1 MTKMK
6 LLSLLLA
13 ASLFFSACSAQ
24 SGETSHSS
32 QDTAVSS
39 SGQTAAAE
47 PGASEAQTEAKMPSS
62 PAELS
67 QSEMF
72 TDRDKEIGYDEDA
85 SVRIQLGGDTA
96 QCDSEAVEISGGTVT
111 IQDEGTYILTGTL
124 NGMVIVDAE
133 DTDKLQLVLDGVSI
147 KSESSAALYIR
158 QADKVF
164 VTLAPGSENT
174 LSNGGSYTAIDENNI
189 DAAVFSKEDLTLN
202 GSGSLNIQAAAG
214 HGIVS
219 KDDLVITSGTYQI
232 TAASHG
238 LSGKDSVRI
247 AGGSFNIASGKD
259 GIHAEN
265 ADDASLG
272 FAYLSDGTFVISSEG
287 DGISAGSILQIENGE
302 FQIQSGGGS
311 ANAEQS
317 QSSGQQP
324 GRFPMKETETASASE
339 DTVSTKGLKA
349 DGDLLINGGNFTI
362 DSADDAC
369 HTNGSLTVNEGTFT
383 ISSGDDGFHADA
395 GLVIAGGTIEITES
409 YEGIEGQSIEI
420 TGGEIRLTVSDDG
433 LNAAGGNDQSGFGGR
448 RGDDNFASGSNASIH
463 ISGGTLF
470 INASGDGID
479 SNGSL
484 TVSGGAVYV
493 DGPTGGGDGAL
504 DYDGEGTVTG
514 GGVVAVGSSQ
524 MAQNF
529 GSSSTQGS
537 ILVSVGSQE
546 AGSTVTLTDESG
558 QELITFQAAK
568 SFDSVAV
575 SCPEITEGASYTLT
589 AGNSENQI
597 TMDSLIYGSGGGMG
611 MGGGGGAD
619 RGDGGERGD
628 RMPMDG
634 TFR

>member
-47 PGASEAQTEAKMPSS
+47 PGASDAQTEAETPSS

-96 QCDSEAVEISGGTVT
+96 QCDSEAVEISGGTIT
-111 IQDEGTYILTGTL
+111 IQDEGTFILTGTL

-232 TAASHG
+232 TALSHG

-324 GRFPMKETETASASE
+324 GRFPVKETETASASE

-369 HTNGSLTVNEGTFT
+369 HTNGNLTVNEGAFT
-383 ISSGDDGFHADA
+383 ISTGDDGFHADA

-420 TGGEIRLTVSDDG
+420 TGGEIRLTASDDG

-504 DYDGEGTVTG
+504 DYDGVGTITG
-514 GGVVAVGSSQ
+514 GVVVAVGSSQ

-546 AGSTVTLTDESG
+546 AGSTVTLTDESR

-589 AGNSENQI
+589 AGTSENQI

>member
-39 SGQTAAAE
+39 SGQTATAE
-47 PGASEAQTEAKMPSS
+47 PGASEAQTEAETPSS

-232 TAASHG
+232 TALSHG

-324 GRFPMKETETASASE
+324 GRFPVKETETASASE

-369 HTNGSLTVNEGTFT
+369 HTNGNLTVNEGTFT
-383 ISSGDDGFHADA
+383 ISTGDDGFHADA

-420 TGGEIRLTVSDDG
+420 TGGEIRLTASDDG

-504 DYDGEGTVTG
+504 DYDGVGTITG
-514 GGVVAVGSSQ
+514 GVVVAVGSSQ

-589 AGNSENQI
+589 AGTSENQI

>member
-47 PGASEAQTEAKMPSS
+47 PGASDAQTEAETPSS

-96 QCDSEAVEISGGTVT
+96 QCDSEAVEISGGTIT
-111 IQDEGTYILTGTL
+111 IQDEGTFILTGTL

-232 TAASHG
+232 TALSHG

-324 GRFPMKETETASASE
+324 GRFPVKETETASASE

-369 HTNGSLTVNEGTFT
+369 HTNGNLTVNEGAFT
-383 ISSGDDGFHADA
+383 ISTGDDGFHADA

-420 TGGEIRLTVSDDG
+420 TGGEIRLTASDDG

-504 DYDGEGTVTG
+504 DYDGVGTITG
-514 GGVVAVGSSQ
+514 GVVVAVGSSQ

-589 AGNSENQI
+589 AGTSENQI

-611 MGGGGGAD
+611 MGGGGGAG

>member
-1 MTKMK
+1 MK
-6 LLSLLLA
+6 ESKDKAL
-13 ASLFFSACSAQ
+13 
-24 SGETSHSS
+24 
-32 QDTAVSS
+32 
-39 SGQTAAAE
+39 
-47 PGASEAQTEAKMPSS
+47 KS
-62 PAELS
+62 PAE
-67 QSEMF
+67 
-72 TDRDKEIGYDEDA
+72 
-85 SVRIQLGGDTA
+85 
-96 QCDSEAVEISGGTVT
+96 
-111 IQDEGTYILTGTL
+111 
-124 NGMVIVDAE
+124 
-133 DTDKLQLVLDGVSI
+133 
-147 KSESSAALYIR
+147 KS
-158 QADKVF
+158 
-164 VTLAPGSENT
+164 
-174 LSNGGSYTAIDENNI
+174 
-189 DAAVFSKEDLTLN
+189 
-202 GSGSLNIQAAAG
+202 
-214 HGIVS
+214 
-219 KDDLVITSGTYQI
+219 
-232 TAASHG
+232 
-238 LSGKDSVRI
+238 
-247 AGGSFNIASGKD
+247 
-259 GIHAEN
+259 
-265 ADDASLG
+265 
-272 FAYLSDGTFVISSEG
+272 
-287 DGISAGSILQIENGE
+287 
-302 FQIQSGGGS
+302 
-311 ANAEQS
+311 
-317 QSSGQQP
+317 
-324 GRFPMKETETASASE
+324 
-339 DTVSTKGLKA
+339 
-349 DGDLLINGGNFTI
+349 
-362 DSADDAC
+362 
-369 HTNGSLTVNEGTFT
+369 
-383 ISSGDDGFHADA
+383 
-395 GLVIAGGTIEITES
+395 
-409 YEGIEGQSIEI
+409 
-420 TGGEIRLTVSDDG
+420 RLTVSDDG

-628 RMPMDG
+628 RMPMMVRSDSV
-634 TFR
+634 

>member
-6 LLSLLLA
+6 LLSLMLA

-47 PGASEAQTEAKMPSS
+47 PGASDTQTEAETPSS

-96 QCDSEAVEISGGTVT
+96 QCDSEAVEISGGTIT
-111 IQDEGTYILTGTL
+111 IQDEGTFILTGTL

-232 TAASHG
+232 TALSHG

-324 GRFPMKETETASASE
+324 GRFPVKETETASASE

-369 HTNGSLTVNEGTFT
+369 HTNGNLTVNEGTFT
-383 ISSGDDGFHADA
+383 ISTGDDGFHADA

-420 TGGEIRLTVSDDG
+420 TGGEIRLTASDDG

-504 DYDGEGTVTG
+504 DYDGVGTITG
-514 GGVVAVGSSQ
+514 GVVVAVGSSQ

-589 AGNSENQI
+589 AGTSENQI

-611 MGGGGGAD
+611 MGGGGGAG

>member
-6 LLSLLLA
+6 LLSLMLA

-47 PGASEAQTEAKMPSS
+47 PGASDTQTEAETPSS

-96 QCDSEAVEISGGTVT
+96 QCDSEAVEISGGTIT
-111 IQDEGTYILTGTL
+111 IQDEGTFILTGTL

-232 TAASHG
+232 TALSHG

-272 FAYLSDGTFVISSEG
+272 FAYLSDGTFVVSSEG

-369 HTNGSLTVNEGTFT
+369 HTNGNLTVNEGTFT
-383 ISSGDDGFHADA
+383 ISTGDDGFHADA

-420 TGGEIRLTVSDDG
+420 TGGEIRLTASDDG

-504 DYDGEGTVTG
+504 DYDGVGTITG
-514 GGVVAVGSSQ
+514 GVVVAVGSSQ

-589 AGNSENQI
+589 AGTSENQI

-611 MGGGGGAD
+611 MGGGGGAG

>member
-6 LLSLLLA
+6 LLSLMLA

-47 PGASEAQTEAKMPSS
+47 PGASDTQTEAETPSS

-96 QCDSEAVEISGGTVT
+96 QCDSEAVEISGGTIT
-111 IQDEGTYILTGTL
+111 IQDEGTFILTGTL

-232 TAASHG
+232 TALSHG

-369 HTNGSLTVNEGTFT
+369 HTNGNLTVNEGTFT
-383 ISSGDDGFHADA
+383 ISTGDDGFHADA

-420 TGGEIRLTVSDDG
+420 TGGEIRLTASDDG

-504 DYDGEGTVTG
+504 DYDGVGTITG
-514 GGVVAVGSSQ
+514 GVVVAVGSSQ

-589 AGNSENQI
+589 AGTSENQI

-611 MGGGGGAD
+611 MGGGGGAG